1 MLFVAPAWAQ
11 GSGSA
16 AWLSDDRYHGAS
28 LSDGAPTAQLT
39 LAWDG
44 AGGWYA
50 GSQFTRVRFAY
61 RASDGRDASAELEA
75 APYLG
80 YVRALGPRLRVEA
93 GAQYT
98 WFSHT
103 SRYAYPELY
112 AGLSGDRLHA
122 RLAWIHDYFG
132 MPADAWYAELNGDR
146 PLRGPW
152 RALAHVGLLRQG
164 TLRQGT
170 LQPGRLQLSAASAY
184 GVETQRWRYDFAAG
198 LGVAWAGF
206 DLQATWTT
214 RSADADTGC
223 VPWQCGARDAWVF
236 RLSRS
241 W

>member
-1 MLFVAPAWAQ
+1 MARRGLLLALLYAAPACAQ
-11 GSGSA
+11 VSGSA

-28 LSDGAPTAQLT
+28 LSDGSPTAQLT

-44 AGGWYA
+44 ADGWYA

-61 RASDGRDASAELEA
+61 PGASTELEA
-75 APYLG
+75 APFFG

-98 WFSHT
+98 WFSH
-103 SRYAYPELY
+103 SRRYGYPELY

-122 RLAWIHDYFG
+122 RLAWMHDYFG
-132 MPADAWYAELNGDR
+132 MPGDAWYAELNGDR

-164 TLRQGT
+164 
-170 LQPGRLQLSAASAY
+170 AADAY
-184 GVETQRWRYDFAAG
+184 GVEVQRWRYDFAAG
-198 LGVAWAGF
+198 LGVTRAGF

-214 RSADADTGC
+214 SSANAYADC

-236 RLSRS
+236 RISRS

>member
-1 MLFVAPAWAQ
+1 LARPGALWLAMLFVAPAWAQ

-28 LSDGAPTAQLT
+28 LSDGAPTVQLT

-44 AGGWYA
+44 ADGWYA

-61 RASDGRDASAELEA
+61 PGASAELET

-80 YVRALGPRLRVEA
+80 YVRAVGPRLRVEA

-98 WFSHT
+98 WFSH
-103 SRYAYPELY
+103 SRRYAYPELY
-112 AGLSGDRLHA
+112 AGLSGDHLQA
-122 RLAWIHDYFG
+122 RLALIHEYFG
-132 MPADAWYAELNGDR
+132 MPGDAWYAELNGDR

-152 RALAHVGLLRQG
+152 RALAHVGMLRQG
-164 TLRQGT
+164 EG
-170 LQPGRLQLSAASAY
+170 SAY
-184 GVETQRWRYDFAAG
+184 GVQAQRWRYDFAAG
-198 LGVAWAGF
+198 LAVAWAGF

-214 RSADADTGC
+214 TSANAYAAC

-236 RLSRS
+236 RIARN

>member
-1 MLFVAPAWAQ
+1 MARRGGLLWALLYVAPAWAQ

-16 AWLSDDRYHGAS
+16 AWLSDDRYRGAS

-44 AGGWYA
+44 ADGWYA
-50 GSQFTRVRFAY
+50 GTQFTRVRFAY
-61 RASDGRDASAELEA
+61 PGAGNEVEA

-80 YVRALGPRLRVEA
+80 YVRALGPRLRAEA

-98 WFSHT
+98 WFSR
-103 SRYAYPELY
+103 SQRYAYPELY

-122 RLAWIHDYFG
+122 RLSWIHGYFG
-132 MPADAWYAELNGDR
+132 MRGDAWYAEVNGDR
-146 PLRGPW
+146 PLHGPW
-152 RALAHVGLLRQG
+152 RALAHVGVLRQG
-164 TLRQGT
+164 AG
-170 LQPGRLQLSAASAY
+170 SAY
-184 GVETQRWRYDFAAG
+184 GIEVQRWRHDLAAG

-214 RSADADTGC
+214 SSADAYAAC
-223 VPWQCGARDAWVF
+223 VPWQCGARGTWVF
-236 RLSRS
+236 RIARS

>member
-1 MLFVAPAWAQ
+1 MARRGGLLLVMLFVAPAWAQ

-39 LAWDG
+39 LAWDR
-44 AGGWYA
+44 ADGWYA
-50 GSQFTRVRFAY
+50 GSQFTRVRFSYPGA
-61 RASDGRDASAELEA
+61 RAELEA

-98 WFSHT
+98 WFSR
-103 SRYAYPELY
+103 SRRYAYPELY
-112 AGLSGDRLHA
+112 AGLSGDHLHA
-122 RLAWIHDYFG
+122 RLAWIHAYFG
-132 MPADAWYAELNGDR
+132 MPGDAWYAELNGDR

-152 RALAHVGLLRQG
+152 RALAHVGVLRQG
-164 TLRQGT
+164 TLRQGE
-170 LQPGRLQLSAASAY
+170 ASAY
-184 GVETQRWRYDFAAG
+184 GIETQRWRYDLAAG

-214 RSADADTGC
+214 TSADAYASC
-223 VPWQCGARDAWVF
+223 APWQCGARDAWVF
-236 RLSRS
+236 RVSRS

>member
-1 MLFVAPAWAQ
+1 MLFVAPAWAE

-28 LSDGAPTAQLT
+28 LSDGLPTVQLT

-44 AGGWYA
+44 ADGWYA

-61 RASDGRDASAELEA
+61 RASNGRGAPAELEA
-75 APYLG
+75 APYVG

-98 WFSHT
+98 WFSHS

-112 AGLSGDRLHA
+112 AGLSGDRMHA

-132 MPADAWYAELNGDR
+132 VPGDAWYAELNGDR
-146 PLRGPW
+146 PLHGPW
-152 RALAHVGLLRQG
+152 RALMHVGALRQPTAG
-164 TLRQGT
+164 
-170 LQPGRLQLSAASAY
+170 AY
-184 GVETQRWRYDFAAG
+184 GLEAQRWRYDLAAG
-198 LGVAWAGF
+198 LGVAWVGF

-214 RSADADTGC
+214 TSANAYASC
-223 VPWQCGARDAWVF
+223 APWQCGGRDAWVL
-236 RLSRS
+236 RIARN